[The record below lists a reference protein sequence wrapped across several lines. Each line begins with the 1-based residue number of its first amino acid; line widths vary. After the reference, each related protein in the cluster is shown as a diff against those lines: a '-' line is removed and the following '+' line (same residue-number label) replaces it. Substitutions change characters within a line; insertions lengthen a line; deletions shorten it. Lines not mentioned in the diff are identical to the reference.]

1 MAEANDRRGLLLQN
15 LEDAGCD
22 GEMVQK
28 CMAMA
33 EKDDA
38 DGLLRLLSCHKKGLL
53 QMVHIKQKEID
64 CLDYLIYTVEKQRK
78 SEMIRG
84 GNLK

>member
-22 GEMVQK
+22 EETVQK

-38 DGLLRLLSCHKKGLL
+38 GGLLRLLSCHKKVLL
-53 QMVHIKQKEID
+53 QMVHTKQKEID
-64 CLDYLIYTVEKQRK
+64 CLDYLIYNIEKL
-78 SEMIRG
+78 G